1 MVNKKR
7 KGIVLRYFNPVGANF
22 LKGLSESPLGK
33 PLNIMPSIMN
43 AVYKKKPL
51 TIYCDNY
58 QTSDGTCIRD
68 YIHVEDLAKIHLLT
82 ANLIL
87 FGYVD
92 PQFLLILR
100 PFGFVPIAITF
111 APNDFNN
118 SGPAL

>member
-1 MVNKKR
+1 
-7 KGIVLRYFNPVGANF
+7 
-22 LKGLSESPLGK
+22 
-33 PLNIMPSIMN
+33 MPIC
-43 AVYKKKPL
+43 AL
-51 TIYCDNY
+51 FF
-58 QTSDGTCIRD
+58 
-68 YIHVEDLAKIHLLT
+68 LT

-92 PQFLLILR
+92 PQFLLILS